1 MPLLPHSQRGEE
13 GEGHFDRH
21 RPCPVHAG
29 PSYCPT
35 LKRKGRCTTPASCVV
50 IATPTPTMSATLTT
64 LKIRTARLALP
75 TAARQFSTSS
85 PRFYRRQPGDPTGP
99 NEPPTHI
106 SAPKSKSPLKVWP
119 ILAIFGIGT
128 FLFKKIVDQRD
139 GQYKPTG
146 PIAGHSPSS
155 KPATP
160 EPTTRSPTKGLFLY
174 LLQCLQLRISAPP
187 RAPVPSGPQTRS
199 QSSSS
204 SVALVRARE
213 PSARSLSR
221 IMASST

>member
-1 MPLLPHSQRGEE
+1 M
-13 GEGHFDRH
+13 
-21 RPCPVHAG
+21 
-29 PSYCPT
+29 
-35 LKRKGRCTTPASCVV
+35 
-50 IATPTPTMSATLTT
+50 ATPTPTMPATLTT

-119 ILAIFGIGT
+119 ILAIFALGG
-128 FLFKKIVDQRD
+128 FLFKKIVDERE
-139 GQYKPTG
+139 GQYKPVG

-160 EPTTRSPTKGLFLY
+160 
-174 LLQCLQLRISAPP
+174 
-187 RAPVPSGPQTRS
+187 RANNPVPH
-199 QSSSS
+199 
-204 SVALVRARE
+204 
-213 PSARSLSR
+213 
-221 IMASST
+221 